1 MRRRLV
7 EVYRGLGCVVKAE
20 VVLDPRSMA
29 YHLGF
34 GHRQRVR
41 FIALGLPVA
50 IAVWALAGYLAAG
63 C

>member
-1 MRRRLV
+1 
-7 EVYRGLGCVVKAE
+7 
-20 VVLDPRSMA
+20 MA

-41 FIALGLPVA
+41 FIVFSLPVA
-50 IAVWALAGYLAAG
+50 IGVWLLAGYLAVG